1 MSLEEDFKP
10 EPDFQGQILFQEP
23 MTKYTWYR
31 IGGRARV
38 FITPKTRQ
46 DLHWIA
52 HRIAKTHAKHFILGA
67 GSNLLVSDEGFDG
80 VVIRA
85 NRFLT
90 EIDSDSQTHVRT
102 GGGAML
108 SSLLKQA
115 SILGW
120 AGLEFLAGIP
130 GTVGGAVR
138 MNAGTHLGE
147 TASRL
152 CGVKAIDLS
161 TGRDLSFTGDQLVF
175 SYRHNGFLPPSAL
188 VTSADWEI
196 TPSEPSSVKA
206 VIDETLARRKATQ
219 PIDQPS
225 CGSVFKNPKES
236 GLSAWQVIDK
246 LGLRGHQVGGAQVSE
261 KHSNFIV
268 NQGTANAADVRALIE
283 LVQIRA
289 KSELGITMETEVIFV

>member
-1 MSLEEDFKP
+1 MSWEQEF
-10 EPDFQGQILFQEP
+10 ESSPDFSGQILTQEP
-23 MTKYTWYR
+23 LSKYTWYR
-31 IGGRARV
+31 IGGPARL

-52 HRIAKTHAKHFILGA
+52 HRIAKTHVPHFILGA
-67 GSNLLVSDEGFDG
+67 GSNLLANDSGFDG

-90 EIDSDSQTHVRT
+90 EIDSDAPTHVRT

-108 SSLLKQA
+108 SSLLRQA
-115 SILGW
+115 AQEGW
-120 AGLEFLAGIP
+120 GGLEFLAGIP

-152 CGVKAIDLS
+152 RGVKAVDLA
-161 TGRDLSFTGDQLVF
+161 TGRDLAYSGDELRF
-175 SYRHNGFLPPSAL
+175 SYRSNGFLPLSAL
-188 VTSADWEI
+188 VTSADWEV
-196 TPSEPSSVKA
+196 TPSDPGAVKL
-206 VIDETLARRKATQ
+206 ILDETLARRKATQ

-225 CGSVFKNPKES
+225 CGSVFKNPHET
-236 GLSAWQVIDK
+236 GLSAWQVVDK
-246 LGLRGHQVGGAQVSE
+246 LGLRGHRIGDAQISE

-268 NQGTANAADVRALIE
+268 NQGAASASEVRTLIE
-283 LVQIRA
+283 LVQKRS
-289 KSELGITMETEVIFV
+289 KDELGIKMETEVIFI